1 MLQSMRKNLKSL
13 SWALW
18 LVIIAFVGFI
28 FVEWGS
34 GRLTPGGG
42 KSEFLVVGSETI
54 KADKYR
60 NFLLRS
66 VENLKYQMKGKLNK
80 NLLIQYGVAERTLQ
94 SLINSTIINLEA
106 KKYDL
111 YVSDEELSRSI
122 INNPNF
128 QRNGKFIGK
137 QAYENVLRA
146 NRINI
151 QEFEENIRN
160 DLLVD
165 KLKSVVTAGITI
177 EEDQL
182 REMYKKEK
190 DLADINYFSLDIESV
205 KEKVKVSDNESKL
218 YYEKNKNKY
227 KTKEMRKGYVIVL
240 KFDDFKKDIKL
251 DNKELYDY
259 YKKNKKDFVDP
270 EKIRVYRIFLKYNK
284 DNRDSVLKKAEEL
297 KNKLNKDNFENNAK
311 LISEDR
317 KKDKGGDWGYT
328 EWKTSFTQQELDLID
343 RLKEGDISNP
353 ISTLDGFSIIYMK
366 EKKLKR
372 QKNFDEVKDTIKSIM
387 ERNKLKQITSKKI
400 EKIYNKIKDSKDIM
414 AISKEYGYK
423 VIETGYLRVGEM
435 IKGVDTLGYISRKF
449 FTMEKDSIS
458 KPFEMFDGYA
468 IVQLKDIKK
477 PEIMNFEKA
486 KDIVKSDLESK
497 KKIEIL
503 VKKAN
508 KILNDIKSKSL
519 NMDIEKILK
528 DKYKLEYKSL
538 SYRRGSRL
546 GFFYKPELDNIIFSL
561 KKEEFSKPIEF
572 DNGVVIVKL
581 NDKTITDESD
591 FKAEKD
597 AFYNK
602 IIKTERDNYFAI
614 YILNK
619 RQKYKVRINEK
630 IYKEI
635 KDYVLSRVN

>member
-1 MLQSMRKNLKSL
+1 MRKNLKSL

-34 GRLTPGGG
+34 GRLSPGGG
-42 KSEFLVVGSETI
+42 KSEFLVVGSKTI

-94 SLINSTIINLEA
+94 SLINSTIIKLEA
-106 KKYDL
+106 EKYDL
-111 YVSDEELSRSI
+111 FISDEELSRSI

-128 QRNGKFIGK
+128 QRDGKFIGK

-151 QEFEENIRN
+151 QEFEDNIRN

-165 KLKSVVTAGITI
+165 KLKSIVTAGIVV

-182 REMYKKEK
+182 WEMYRKEK
-190 DLADINYFSLDIESV
+190 DLADINYFTMDIESV
-205 KEKVKVSDNESKL
+205 KEKIKVNENEMKA
-218 YYEKNKNKY
+218 YYDKNKNKY
-227 KTKEMRKGYVIVL
+227 KTKEMRKGYVIAL

-284 DNRDSVLKKAEEL
+284 DNRDSVLKRAEEL
-297 KNKLNKDNFENNAK
+297 KMKLNKDNFENNAK

-372 QKNFDEVKDTIKSIM
+372 QKNFDEVKDSIKGIM
-387 ERNKLKQITSKKI
+387 ERNKLKKITSKKI
-400 EKIYNKIKDSKDIM
+400 EEIYNKIKDSKDIM

-423 VIETGYLRVGEM
+423 TIETGYLRIGEM

-449 FTMEKDSIS
+449 FTMEKDNIS

-468 IVQLKDIKK
+468 IVQLKEIKE
-477 PEIMNFEKA
+477 PEIMSYEKA
-486 KDIVKSDLESK
+486 KEIVKSDLENEK
-497 KKIEIL
+497 KVSIL

-508 KILNDIKSKSL
+508 KILNEIKNKIL
-519 NMDIEKILK
+519 NVDIEKILK
-528 DKYKLEYKSL
+528 DKYKLEYKNL

-546 GFFYKPELDNIIFSL
+546 GLFYKPELDNIVFSL
-561 KKEEFSKPIEF
+561 NKDEFSKPIVF
-572 DNGVVIVKL
+572 DNGVAIVKL
-581 NDKTITDESD
+581 NDKTITNKND
-591 FKAEKD
+591 FKTEKEV
-597 AFYNK
+597 FYNK
-602 IIKTERDNYFAI
+602 IIKSERDNYFAI

-619 RQKYKVRINEK
+619 RQKYKIRINEK
-630 IYKEI
+630 IYKEV

>member
-34 GRLTPGGG
+34 GRLSPGGG
-42 KSEFLVVGSETI
+42 KSEFLVVGSKTI

-94 SLINSTIINLEA
+94 SLINSTIIKLEA
-106 KKYDL
+106 EKYDL
-111 YVSDEELSRSI
+111 FISDEELSRSI

-128 QRNGKFIGK
+128 QRDGKFIGK

-151 QEFEENIRN
+151 QEFEDNIRN

-165 KLKSVVTAGITI
+165 KLKSIVTAGIVV

-182 REMYKKEK
+182 WEMYRKEK
-190 DLADINYFSLDIESV
+190 DLADINYFTMDIESV
-205 KEKVKVSDNESKL
+205 KEKIKVNENEMKA
-218 YYEKNKNKY
+218 YYDKNKNKY
-227 KTKEMRKGYVIVL
+227 KTKEMRKGYVIAL

-284 DNRDSVLKKAEEL
+284 DNRDSVLKRAEEL
-297 KNKLNKDNFENNAK
+297 KMKLNKDNFENNAK

-372 QKNFDEVKDTIKSIM
+372 QKNFDEVKDSIKGIM
-387 ERNKLKQITSKKI
+387 ERNKLKKITSKKI
-400 EKIYNKIKDSKDIM
+400 EEIYNKIKDSKDIM

-423 VIETGYLRVGEM
+423 TIETGYLRIGEM

-449 FTMEKDSIS
+449 FTMEKDNIS

-468 IVQLKDIKK
+468 IVQLKEIKE
-477 PEIMNFEKA
+477 PEIMSYEKA
-486 KDIVKSDLESK
+486 KEIVKSDLENEK
-497 KKIEIL
+497 KVSIL

-508 KILNDIKSKSL
+508 KILNEIKNKIL
-519 NMDIEKILK
+519 NVDIEKILK
-528 DKYKLEYKSL
+528 DKYKLEYKNL

-546 GFFYKPELDNIIFSL
+546 GLFYKPELDNIVFSL
-561 KKEEFSKPIEF
+561 NKDEFSKPIVF
-572 DNGVVIVKL
+572 DNGVAIVKL
-581 NDKTITDESD
+581 NDKTITNKND
-591 FKAEKD
+591 FKTEKEV
-597 AFYNK
+597 FYNK
-602 IIKTERDNYFAI
+602 IIKSERDNYFAI

-619 RQKYKVRINEK
+619 RQKYKIRINEK
-630 IYKEI
+630 IYKEV